1 MGDPNYESGT
11 RLKLR
16 RNCER
21 SRLEK
26 QFLIDAYECLVAIS
40 DQDPLRNSAA
50 CRSAT
55 SAIPRAPVS
64 SPAGPAERQQSLA

>member
-26 QFLIDAYECLVAIS
+26 QFLIDAYECLVAIL
-40 DQDPLRNSAA
+40 DQDALSNGADY
-50 CRSAT
+50 RSAT
-55 SAIPRAPVS
+55 SVISREAAATR
-64 SPAGPAERQQSLA
+64 GKRHG

>member
-26 QFLIDAYECLVAIS
+26 QFLIDAYECLVAII
-40 DQDPLRNSAA
+40 DQDPLRNSTD

-55 SAIPRAPVS
+55 SSIPRAAVS
-64 SPAGPAERQQSLA
+64 PSAGPAERQQFLA

>member
-26 QFLIDAYECLVAIS
+26 QFLIDAYECLVAII
-40 DQDPLRNSAA
+40 DQDALRNGAA
-50 CRSAT
+50 YRSAT
-55 SAIPRAPVS
+55 SVISREAVATR
-64 SPAGPAERQQSLA
+64 GKRYG